1 MGPESR
7 GVAVGRLAL
16 AGGLAGIAVYCWYR
30 SRRQRPQTGPE
41 EARSVRT
48 AASLERRDDGPHRS
62 RTAAAAAAAAA
73 STSTPPAASRELH
86 ALLGAL
92 LAPPGTDTTLLRR
105 RVLVTLAGRAAF
117 TAAQEEIR
125 AVGGLAVIVGCISN
139 EDAGVREQALNT
151 LNNLAMNMANQ
162 EVLQEYIPQVVQTIA
177 GSDAHPDVQ
186 VAGLRLLTNLTVTDQ
201 YHGQF
206 AGTLPDLWP
215 LIDSD
220 NTQLQALKLFVNLSG
235 NADMKPEILSLPVA
249 SSFLRLLEAEGSVEV
264 TSRVLFLLKNLAA
277 TMDEDGAEPGSLR
290 ALLLDGRTEVCA
302 SIYRLTRHEDDGL
315 RETASS
321 ILGSFVT

>member
-16 AGGLAGIAVYCWYR
+16 AGVLAGIAVCCWYR
-30 SRRQRPQTGPE
+30 SRRQRPQPGP
-41 EARSVRT
+41 ARSVRT
-48 AASLERRDDGPHRS
+48 AATLETRDDGPRRS
-62 RTAAAAAAAAA
+62 RTAAAASA
-73 STSTPPAASRELH
+73 STPPPASRELH

-92 LAPPGTDTTLLRR
+92 LAPPDTELLRR
-105 RVLVTLAGRAAF
+105 ALVTLAGRAAF

-125 AVGGLAVIVGCISN
+125 AVGGLGVIMGCISN

-162 EVLQEYIPQVVQTIA
+162 EVLQEYIPQVVRTIA

-235 NADMKPEILSLPVA
+235 NADMKADILSLPVA

-277 TMDEDGAEPGSLR
+277 TTRAADEDGAEPGSLR

-302 SIYRLTRHEDDGL
+302 SVYRLTRHEDDGL

-321 ILGSFVT
+321 VLGSFVT